1 MSEASVLYWL
11 GRIRI
16 YKPNDGRLIDMLTDF
31 TLIVHFE
38 RGRLNLMWLHG
49 KASLR

>member
-16 YKPNDGRLIDMLTDF
+16 NKPNDGGLVDMLTDF
-31 TLIVHFE
+31 TLIIHFE
-38 RGRLNLMWLHG
+38 RGRLNPMWPHG